1 MQEKG
6 PITPRLSMNQ
16 VVEFVKSGNK
26 YKVSFC
32 YPDRVYEF
40 EPVVGTAKW
49 DELLR
54 FSEEQVAIGITKGL
68 IK

>member
-1 MQEKG
+1 MQETG

-16 VVEFVKSGNK
+16 EVEFVKSGNK

-32 YPDRVYEF
+32 YPGRDYEF
-40 EPVVGTAKW
+40 EPVCGTNKW
-49 DELLR
+49 DEILR
-54 FSEEQVAIGITKGL
+54 FSEQQVADGLTKGL